1 MLFDYCMQV
10 MWNAVFYDTVA
21 KYSSAW
27 RKRKLW
33 SGHTKFEIPAGE
45 FRNCDQKPET
55 LPDEDVSC

>member
-21 KYSSAW
+21 EYSSAW

-33 SGHTKFEIPAGE
+33 SGHPKFEIPAGE

-55 LPDEDVSC
+55 LPDDVSC